1 VLGSILSR
9 PKSLVFSNPFSGSHD
24 ERASVRR
31 FLLFLI
37 MLGNVFAAAPR
48 AEAPPEGWSREEAQG
63 KLGRC
68 VQCLGNPND
77 SLLEWGPNFPG
88 WERSRQPKAV
98 GRPVKV
104 GSKGVIREILP
115 VSEGRYRVVVHWDPE
130 KPGEPYWTT
139 VIGPTDGNVTVASR
153 PPPELI
159 GRWREVGRSATLEF
173 LEDGS
178 FKAKDN
184 EGMAV
189 AGRYVVGE
197 DHKLS
202 FVIHHEGT
210 ADEVVT
216 VDFSLLDGELTVIF
230 AGAKEE
236 IERYRKEK

>member
-1 VLGSILSR
+1 M
-9 PKSLVFSNPFSGSHD
+9 
-24 ERASVRR
+24 RR
-31 FLLFLI
+31 FFLFLI
-37 MLGNVFAAAPR
+37 VLVIVFAAAPR
-48 AEAPPEGWSREEAQG
+48 AEAPPDGWSREAAQG
-63 KLGRC
+63 KLGRS

-77 SLLEWGPNFPG
+77 ALLEWGPNFPG

-130 KPGEPYWTT
+130 KPGDPYWTT
-139 VIGPTDGNVTVASR
+139 VIGSADGNVTVVSR

-173 LEDGS
+173 LEDGN

-197 DHKLS
+197 DDKLS

-236 IERYRKEK
+236 IERYREEQ

>member
-1 VLGSILSR
+1 M
-9 PKSLVFSNPFSGSHD
+9 
-24 ERASVRR
+24 RR
-31 FLLFLI
+31 FFLFLI
-37 MLGNVFAAAPR
+37 VLVIVFAAAPR
-48 AEAPPEGWSREEAQG
+48 AEAPPDGWSREAAQG
-63 KLGRC
+63 KLGRS

-77 SLLEWGPNFPG
+77 ALLEWGPNFPG
-88 WERSRQPKAV
+88 WERSQQPKAV

-130 KPGEPYWTT
+130 KPGDPYWTT
-139 VIGPTDGNVTVASR
+139 VIGSADGNVTVVSR

-173 LEDGS
+173 LEDGN

-197 DHKLS
+197 DDKLS

>member
-1 VLGSILSR
+1 MRRSVLLFCWLFSIL
-9 PKSLVFSNPFSGSHD
+9 VT
-24 ERASVRR
+24 ASC
-31 FLLFLI
+31 
-37 MLGNVFAAAPR
+37 AQASADW
-48 AEAPPEGWSREEAQG
+48 WSREEAQG
-63 KLGRC
+63 KLGRY
-68 VQCLGNPND
+68 VQCIGNPND

-88 WERSRQPKAV
+88 WERSQQPKAV

-130 KPGEPYWTT
+130 KPGDPYWTT
-139 VIGPTDGNVTVASR
+139 VIGPADGNVMVGSR

-197 DHKLS
+197 DDKLS
-202 FVIHHEGT
+202 FVIHHEGN

-230 AGAKEE
+230 AGVKEE
-236 IERYRKEK
+236 IEHYRKEK

>member
-1 VLGSILSR
+1 M
-9 PKSLVFSNPFSGSHD
+9 
-24 ERASVRR
+24 RR

-63 KLGRC
+63 KLGRY
-68 VQCLGNPND
+68 VQCIGNPND
-77 SLLEWGPNFPG
+77 ELLEWGPNFPG
-88 WERSRQPKAV
+88 WERSRQPKAL

-130 KPGEPYWTT
+130 KPGDPYWTT
-139 VIGPTDGNVTVASR
+139 VIGPAEGNVTTLSR
-153 PPPELI
+153 PPPDLI

-189 AGRYVVGE
+189 AGRYVVVE
-197 DHKLS
+197 DDNLT
-202 FVIHHEGT
+202 FVIHHGGT
-210 ADEVVT
+210 TDEVVT
-216 VDFSLLDGELTVIF
+216 LDFSLLDGELTLTSSGTKAEV
-230 AGAKEE
+230 EH
-236 IERYRKEK
+236 YRKEE